1 MDRLAAM
8 QTFVKVIET
17 GSFSAAARQ
26 LRLGQPAVSKTVAQL
41 EERLG
46 LPLLL
51 RSSRRLSATEAGQ
64 IFYDHAK
71 VTIAQAEEAELA
83 ARGAGAGLTG
93 RLRVS
98 AGVTFAR
105 LKIVP
110 KLGSF
115 LARHPK
121 LEIELILDDRNVD
134 LVGEGIDVALRL
146 GVLTDSALAARKI
159 AVVGRRVVG
168 TPAYFARAGVPEMPA
183 DLSTHEAVIYSQ
195 RGGGS
200 AWTFAKDGA
209 EQSVV
214 LSGRIRSTAVE
225 ALREAVLADLGL
237 AVASDAMLGAELDS
251 GAVQEVLADWRR
263 PSIDVWAVFPTGRR
277 ASAKARAFA
286 SFVEQELAREYER

>member
-26 LRLGQPAVSKTVAQL
+26 LRLGQPAISKTVAQL

-168 TPAYFARAGVPEMPA
+168 TPAYFARAGVPETPA
-183 DLSTHEAVIYSQ
+183 DLSTHEAIIYSQ

-225 ALREAVLADLGL
+225 AVREAVLADLGL
-237 AVASDAMLGAELDS
+237 AVASDAMLGAELES
-251 GAVQEVLADWRR
+251 GAVREVLADWRL
-263 PSIDVWAVFPTGRR
+263 PSIDVWAVFPTGQR

-286 SFVEQELAREYER
+286 NFVEQELARDYEH

>member
-1 MDRLAAM
+1 M
-8 QTFVKVIET
+8 
-17 GSFSAAARQ
+17 
-26 LRLGQPAVSKTVAQL
+26 
-41 EERLG
+41 
-46 LPLLL
+46 
-51 RSSRRLSATEAGQ
+51 
-64 IFYDHAK
+64 
-71 VTIAQAEEAELA
+71 
-83 ARGAGAGLTG
+83 
-93 RLRVS
+93 
-98 AGVTFAR
+98 
-105 LKIVP
+105 
-110 KLGSF
+110 
-115 LARHPK
+115 
-121 LEIELILDDRNVD
+121 
-134 LVGEGIDVALRL
+134 

-251 GAVQEVLADWRR
+251 GAVQEVLADWRL